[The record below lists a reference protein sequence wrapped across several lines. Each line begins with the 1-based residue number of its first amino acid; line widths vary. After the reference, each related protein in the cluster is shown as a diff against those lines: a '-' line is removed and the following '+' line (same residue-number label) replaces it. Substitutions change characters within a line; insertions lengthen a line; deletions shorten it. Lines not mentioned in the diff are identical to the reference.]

1 MRPSF
6 PILQPG
12 PCARSRVCGVIAR
25 AIRAPIRQMPP
36 FSRRGSRICCWGK
49 ARLLDKQ
56 RNARAA
62 NAACFGFG
70 LNPNKAPTCA
80 LARRSAS
87 RAQLS
92 GRSAPALVT
101 TFGLADTAP
110 LSDCHAWEP
119 IYRSAYQAKAQGR
132 DQNEA
137 IGTSVKNVHQRG
149 WPEDSAKQIFK
160 SILDAYE
167 GKTPCRSRSWSRKG
181 CTFHLFACFPFVKR
195 VPPKLLP
202 SKT

>member
-1 MRPSF
+1 
-6 PILQPG
+6 
-12 PCARSRVCGVIAR
+12 
-25 AIRAPIRQMPP
+25 MPP
-36 FSRRGSRICCWGK
+36 FSRRGSRTCYWGK
-49 ARLLDKQ
+49 AWLLGKQ
-56 RNARAA
+56 RNARAT

-92 GRSAPALVT
+92 GGESRRSISACPSDQIR
-101 TFGLADTAP
+101 FGQHGP
-110 LSDCHAWEP
+110 LSDCHVSEP
-119 IYRSAYQAKAQGR
+119 ICRSAYQAKAQGR

-137 IGTSVKNVHQRG
+137 IGTSVKDVHQRA
-149 WPEDSAKQIFK
+149 WPEDSANQIFK

-181 CTFHLFACFPFVKR
+181 CPFICSRVFLLLNVCAKIASIENVGAAHTGSGAVHSRTCVPFVDR
-195 VPPKLLP
+195 
-202 SKT
+202 